1 MVRQLRGASFLI
13 LIFPHFL
20 MDLSLVVVFV
30 LASFVGI
37 EVISK
42 VPATLHTPLMS
53 GSNAVSGITI
63 VGALVVAGAVETPW
77 AKWLGLRRAR
87 ARDGQ
92 RRRRVR
98 RHRPDAGD
106 VQAARDGAGGAG
118 GRRGWRS
125 RCPAMSGALLDAGV
139 RLAYL
144 VAAGLFIVG
153 LKRMSSPRT
162 ARAGNRLSA
171 VGMLIAVVAAL
182 LSERILSPLELL
194 VGLAIGSAIGLW
206 LARKTEMTSM
216 PELVAAFNG
225 VGGAASAL
233 VAIAEVFRVQA
244 EPGAPYGGVIAFTV
258 GLSVLIGAVTL
269 TGSFVAYGKLRGTLK
284 RTGFP
289 GLRFVSVALLGAL
302 IATLGLFVRTAD
314 AHGTQHVVLLVAIAA
329 LSCLIGVLLVL
340 PIGGADMP
348 VVVALLN
355 AYSGLAAAATG
366 FVLGNEALVVSGA
379 LVGASGVVL
388 TQIMCRAMNR
398 SLGNVLLGGFG
409 ATGAGPAQD
418 SRRGAAGPH
427 DHGGRRRDPDGLRR
441 ARRRR
446 AGLWARRRAGAARGP
461 RDGRPARRTR
471 ASTCATRFT
480 RSRAACRAT

>member
-1 MVRQLRGASFLI
+1 MTS
-13 LIFPHFL
+13 
-20 MDLSLVVVFV
+20 DL
-30 LASFVGI
+30 LAV
-37 EVISK
+37 
-42 VPATLHTPLMS
+42 
-53 GSNAVSGITI
+53 
-63 VGALVVAGAVETPW
+63 
-77 AKWLGLRRAR
+77 
-87 ARDGQ
+87 
-92 RRRRVR
+92 
-98 RHRPDAGD
+98 
-106 VQAARDGAGGAG
+106 
-118 GRRGWRS
+118 
-125 RCPAMSGALLDAGV
+125 GV

-144 VAAGLFIVG
+144 VAAALFIIG
-153 LKRMSSPRT
+153 LRRMSSPRT

-194 VGLAIGSAIGLW
+194 GGLALGSAIGLW

-233 VAIAEVFRVQA
+233 VAIAEVFRVGS
-244 EPGAPYGGVIAFTV
+244 EPGEPYGALTAFTV

-269 TGSFVAYGKLRGTLK
+269 TGSFVAYGKLRGTLT

-289 GLRFVSVALLGAL
+289 GLRLVSVGLAGML
-302 IATLGLFVRTAD
+302 IATLWLFVQTSSVLGPE
-314 AHGTQHVVLLVAIAA
+314 HLVLLGVIAV
-329 LSCLIGVLLVL
+329 LSCIIGVLLVL

-398 SLGNVLLGGFG
+398 SLSNVLLGGFG
-409 ATGAGPAQD
+409 AAASSGPAASGGDALPVRSTTADDAAILMAYAGRVVIVPGYGLAVAQAQHEVREMASLLAAEGVD
-418 SRRGAAGPH
+418 VTYAIHPVAGRMPGHMNVLLAEANVPYDVLVEMDDINADFPQVDVVLVVGANDVVNPGARTDPQSPIYGMPVLNVDEAHNVIVLKRSMAAGY
-427 DHGGRRRDPDGLRR
+427 
-441 ARRRR
+441 
-446 AGLWARRRAGAARGP
+446 AGIENPLFHAPNTQMLFGDAKASIKGIVAELKALQAA
-461 RDGRPARRTR
+461 
-471 ASTCATRFT
+471 
-480 RSRAACRAT
+480 

>member
-1 MVRQLRGASFLI
+1 
-13 LIFPHFL
+13 
-20 MDLSLVVVFV
+20 
-30 LASFVGI
+30 
-37 EVISK
+37 
-42 VPATLHTPLMS
+42 
-53 GSNAVSGITI
+53 
-63 VGALVVAGAVETPW
+63 
-77 AKWLGLRRAR
+77 
-87 ARDGQ
+87 
-92 RRRRVR
+92 
-98 RHRPDAGD
+98 
-106 VQAARDGAGGAG
+106 
-118 GRRGWRS
+118 
-125 RCPAMSGALLDAGV
+125 MSGAFLDAGV

-144 VAAGLFIVG
+144 LAAGLFIVG
-153 LKRMSSPRT
+153 LRRMSSPRT

-171 VGMLIAVVAAL
+171 VGMFIAVVAAL

-244 EPGAPYGGVIAFTV
+244 EPGEPYGQVIAFTV

-289 GLRFVSVALLGAL
+289 GLRFVSVGLLGAL
-302 IATLGLFVRTAD
+302 IATLGLFVRTAPTL
-314 AHGTQHVVLLVAIAA
+314 GPEHVVLLGVIAA
-329 LSCLIGVLLVL
+329 LSCVIGVLLVL

-355 AYSGLAAAATG
+355 AYSGLAAASTG

-409 ATGAGPAQD
+409 ATAAGPAQ
-418 SRRGAAGPH
+418 AAGDALPV
-427 DHGGRRRDPDGLRR
+427 RTTTPDDAAILM
-441 ARRRR
+441 AY
-446 AGLWARRRAGAARGP
+446 AARVVVVPGYGLAVAQAQHEVREMADLLAAEGVDVRYAIHP
-461 RDGRPARRTR
+461 VAGRMPGHMNVLLAEANVPYDVLVEMDDINADFPQVDVVLVVGANDVVNPGARTDPQSPIFGMPVLNVDEATNVIVLKRSMAAGYAGIENPLFHLGNTQMLFGDAK
-471 ASTCATRFT
+471 ASIKAIVAELKQLQTA
-480 RSRAACRAT
+480 